1 MQLKSVTI
9 VPSSQTWA
17 LKNTTGSLS
26 GGDASDTRLQPV
38 NKTDCEEE
46 MESLRGKNTE
56 KEILK
61 LLGEVEEENSG

>member
-9 VPSSQTWA
+9 VPSSRTWA
-17 LKNTTGSLS
+17 LKNTIGSPS
-26 GGDASDTRLQPV
+26 GGNALDTRLQPV
-38 NKTDCEEE
+38 NKMDCEEE

-61 LLGEVEEENSG
+61 LLGEVKEENSG